1 MLYAIMAEDIDDS
14 LERRKAARP
23 EHLARLES
31 LKDLG
36 RLVIA
41 GPYPAI
47 DNEDPGPAG
56 FTGSLIIAEF
66 ASYEEA
72 KLWADSD
79 PYVSAGVYRSIIVKP
94 FRKTLP

>member
-1 MLYAIMAEDIDDS
+1 MAEDIDDS
-14 LERRKAARP
+14 LERRKTARP
-23 EHLARLES
+23 EHLTRLES
-31 LKDLG
+31 LKNQG

-47 DNEDPGPAG
+47 DNEDSGPAG

-66 ASYEEA
+66 PSCEEA